1 MAAHI
6 KWCHIC
12 QTPGTVQPLE
22 ELEEL
27 LPPGYTHLLCVKEDE
42 FRAHLKVQLSTKEAV
57 EKWLEEFQNSSTL
70 TWRKARTYPESARY
84 NVYRVDLRC
93 QHKTYSSGKTSRNTN
108 CPATLFLVL
117 KRSMEDRRSRST
129 DRHMAEGYLLYV
141 NWRNEHNHGLAGA
154 DALRKRDV
162 SAITIERLTELFERG
177 HSPSSALETIKYDLQ
192 EEEGDEYVYAAA
204 DRAICPDLQFCYRL
218 YHKIF
223 QKSYSAPSGEK
234 MAVDLRERLARYN
247 EEHGCVCA
255 QIEQTIDGQQVV
267 AICTPVMQRV
277 HTRVQQSGEMIFV
290 ESLGN
295 CNRKP
300 HRLFL
305 FLTPSAAGGLP
316 LGVLITTSESAAT
329 LTAGISLLKR
339 LLPPAAFF
347 GRGDHGPQAF
357 MTDDC
362 SALRQALAAVYP
374 GASLM
379 LSTFHLLQAMWRWLW
394 NSHNGI
400 KKEER
405 PQLLNGFRGLV
416 YARTAE
422 ELSAAYAT
430 LSADPLASKHNFM
443 KRLLEVYGRR
453 QEWALCLRGNTT
465 NNYVESA
472 VRIVRDKVL
481 HRLKAYNLT
490 QLVDFITTRFE
501 ASYIRRLTDFANN
514 RVIHLSAPKGDDVDC
529 HKIVREDEVTF
540 LVPSASTGGWYH
552 INTGLSCCTCP
563 VGRTGAPCR
572 HQGAVEQTFGER
584 ETLPLTSTP
593 PLRKLFYEIASGRA
607 APDDWFVP
615 LEPKSVLDQPRSGE
629 EDAVHTSA
637 ASSTESLERELDGIF
652 GILKKKLLE
661 NTTFEAPLQSFVD
674 NLKKMKSDSAVQSAL
689 FSFGKTSCVP
699 TRIRATPT
707 TTEIGVQP
715 TAVSLG
721 GRRALGADRPP
732 KSSRRDHPY
741 TKGGRAKAEP
751 HSLSHCVQGNT
762 SLGKTH

>member
-1 MAAHI
+1 MKSMGAHI

-12 QTPGTVQPLE
+12 QTPGNVQQLE

-27 LPPGYTHLLCVKEDE
+27 LPPGYNHLLCVKEDE
-42 FRAHLKVQLSTKEAV
+42 FRAHLKVQLSTKEEV

-93 QHKTYSSGKTSRNTN
+93 QHKTYSSGKNSRNTN

-141 NWRNEHNHGLAGA
+141 NLRNEHNHSLAGA

-162 SAITIERLTELFERG
+162 SAITIERLTELFEKG
-177 HSPSSALETIKYDLQ
+177 HSPSSALDTIKYDLQ
-192 EEEGDEYVYAAA
+192 EEEGEDYFYAAA
-204 DRAICPDLQFCYRL
+204 DRAVCPDLQFCYRL
-218 YHKIF
+218 YYKIF
-223 QKSYSAPSGEK
+223 QKSYGAPSGEK
-234 MAVDLRERLARYN
+234 LVVELRERLARYN
-247 EEHGCVCA
+247 EEQGCVCA
-255 QIEQTIDGQQVV
+255 QIEQTSDGQQLV

-277 HTRVQQSGEMIFV
+277 HTRVQQSGEMVFV
-290 ESLGN
+290 DSSGN
-295 CNRKP
+295 CNRKTP
-300 HRLFL
+300 RLLL
-305 FLTPSAAGGLP
+305 FVSPSAAGGLP

-329 LTAGISLLKR
+329 LSAGMALLKR

-357 MTDDC
+357 MTGDC
-362 SALRQALAAVYP
+362 SALRQALATVYP

-379 LSTFHLLQAMWRWLW
+379 LCTFHLLQAMWRWLW

-400 KKEER
+400 KEEER

-422 ELSAAYAT
+422 ELSAAYAA
-430 LSADPLASKHNFM
+430 LCADPLASKHKNFM
-443 KRLLEVYGRR
+443 KSLLEVYGRR
-453 QEWALCLRGNTT
+453 QEWALCLHGNNT

-472 VRIVRDKVL
+472 VRIVKDKVL
-481 HRLKAYNLT
+481 HRLKSHNLT
-490 QLVDFITTRFE
+490 QLVDFITTRLE
-501 ASYIRRLTDFANN
+501 AYYIRRLTDYANN
-514 RVIHLSAPKGDDVDC
+514 RLINLSAPKCDDVDC
-529 HKIVREDEVTF
+529 QKIVQEDEVNF
-540 LVPSASTGGWYH
+540 LVPSASAGGWYH
-552 INTGLSCCTCP
+552 VNTGLSCCTCP
-563 VGRTGAPCR
+563 VGKTGAPCK
-572 HQGAVEQTFGER
+572 HQGAVVQTFGGS
-584 ETLPLTSTP
+584 ETPPLTSTP
-593 PLRKLFYEIASGRA
+593 PLRKLCYEIASGGT

-615 LEPKSVLDQPRSGE
+615 VEPKSVLG
-629 EDAVHTSA
+629 
-637 ASSTESLERELDGIF
+637 TESLEKELDGIF
-652 GILKKKLLE
+652 GILKKKLQE
-661 NTTFEAPLQSFVD
+661 DTTFQAPLQSFVD
-674 NLKKMKSDSAVQSAL
+674 NFKKMKSDSAVQSAL

-699 TRIRATPT
+699 TRVHATPRAVLQT
-707 TTEIGVQP
+707 NTEVGVC
-715 TAVSLG
+715 LG

-741 TKGGRAKAEP
+741 TKGGGDKAEP
-751 HSLSHCVQGNT
+751 HSLSHCVQENT